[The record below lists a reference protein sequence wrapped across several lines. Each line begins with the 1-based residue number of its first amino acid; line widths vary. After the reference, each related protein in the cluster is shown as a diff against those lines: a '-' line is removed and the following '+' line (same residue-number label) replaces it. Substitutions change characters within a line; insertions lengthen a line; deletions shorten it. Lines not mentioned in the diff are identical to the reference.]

1 MATNMPNPILPDD
14 QADTAIRSAP
24 GDRREKVRVAL
35 AGLAATHTQKMQQI
49 PNRPWLM
56 HYYDDLVYH
65 SWDPWG
71 QIAQLA
77 QAQGRK
83 VIGTFCVFAPDEL
96 IYAVGGLPIR
106 LDAGADE
113 AIAEGEQE
121 LGTVNLC
128 PMIKSSMGLKRL
140 NLPFAGEARI
150 DLALLPSVCDG
161 KKKLVDIL
169 ARYVPTWMVQV
180 PHTSLDPRV
189 RDYWRTEI
197 KLLRENL
204 EEFTGH
210 KIKTKELAEAI
221 RLFNRKRQAIRR
233 LYEVRKAAIP
243 PITGRDALLVLAT
256 SYHDDPRRWVEQ
268 TERLCQE
275 LEERVRR
282 GVGVAGPN
290 ALRLMLAGCPIVPPN
305 WKVPDIL
312 EELGAIIVTD
322 ELCTGSRGYWYL
334 VGEEGRSVD
343 EMVTALADRYI
354 MCECPCFVPNTPRL
368 KRIVE
373 SVEAWRVNGV
383 IYYQLTFCHTLNI
396 EAVEVERVLQSIG
409 VRMYKIDTDYSEQG
423 AEAIRTRLESFL
435 ETLGGGKGHA
445 PAQPPGGAPAPQV
458 QAAPLWM
465 SITLPP
471 ELAGELP
478 MVSATRVPSGPLSK
492 PKAQATQPHAPAVAT
507 AQPTPAPQPAAPPAA
522 QPVPPPRATQM
533 TKFRLVTSSGQ
544 EIPLSRD
551 NSYILG
557 RDSSKSPTEID
568 LTSYGGDASQ
578 GVSRSHARLVV
589 TRSRCF
595 LEDLG
600 SKNGTYVNGR
610 RLGSG
615 ERCPMTGGEQ
625 VTLGRFT
632 LRVLKS

>member
-1 MATNMPNPILPDD
+1 
-14 QADTAIRSAP
+14 
-24 GDRREKVRVAL
+24 
-35 AGLAATHTQKMQQI
+35 
-49 PNRPWLM
+49 
-56 HYYDDLVYH
+56 
-65 SWDPWG
+65 
-71 QIAQLA
+71 
-77 QAQGRK
+77 
-83 VIGTFCVFAPDEL
+83 
-96 IYAVGGLPIR
+96 
-106 LDAGADE
+106 
-113 AIAEGEQE
+113 
-121 LGTVNLC
+121 
-128 PMIKSSMGLKRL
+128 
-140 NLPFAGEARI
+140 
-150 DLALLPSVCDG
+150 
-161 KKKLVDIL
+161 
-169 ARYVPTWMVQV
+169 
-180 PHTSLDPRV
+180 
-189 RDYWRTEI
+189 
-197 KLLRENL
+197 
-204 EEFTGH
+204 
-210 KIKTKELAEAI
+210 
-221 RLFNRKRQAIRR
+221 
-233 LYEVRKAAIP
+233 
-243 PITGRDALLVLAT
+243 
-256 SYHDDPRRWVEQ
+256 
-268 TERLCQE
+268 
-275 LEERVRR
+275 
-282 GVGVAGPN
+282 
-290 ALRLMLAGCPIVPPN
+290 
-305 WKVPDIL
+305 
-312 EELGAIIVTD
+312 
-322 ELCTGSRGYWYL
+322 
-334 VGEEGRSVD
+334 
-343 EMVTALADRYI
+343 
-354 MCECPCFVPNTPRL
+354 
-368 KRIVE
+368 
-373 SVEAWRVNGV
+373 VEAWRLNVV